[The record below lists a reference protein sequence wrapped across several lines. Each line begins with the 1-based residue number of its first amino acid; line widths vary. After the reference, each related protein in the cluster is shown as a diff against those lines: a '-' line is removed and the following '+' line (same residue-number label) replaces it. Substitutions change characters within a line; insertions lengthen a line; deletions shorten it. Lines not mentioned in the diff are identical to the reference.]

1 MTSSKASQCETK
13 VGMST
18 SKFNV
23 QYNFVSR
30 HNSSLTWGTE
40 PVSVYNLSQSMAEG
54 LKFQSA
60 GYISS

>member
-1 MTSSKASQCETK
+1 MTNSEAGQREAK
-13 VGMST
+13 VGVST

-30 HNSSLTWGTE
+30 HNSSLIWGTE

-54 LKFQSA
+54 LKIQSA

>member
-1 MTSSKASQCETK
+1 MTSSKAGECEAK
-13 VGMST
+13 VGEST

-30 HNSSLTWGTE
+30 HNSSLIWGTE

-54 LKFQSA
+54 LKIQSA
-60 GYISS
+60 SYISS